1 MQQQQQQEQQVESVV
16 IVGGGPAGLSAAIYA
31 ARAGLKPVVLAPSF
45 GGQLLGKGVDVENF
59 PGVVGAD
66 ATGRGI
72 IEIMRRQ
79 AKSFAVRLVPEAV
92 VAVVPHSSASSS
104 SSAGGKR
111 RNEFELVLND
121 TERTAVRTRS
131 VILATGAA
139 SRWLGVDGEYEFR
152 GAGVSTCATCDG
164 FLYRDKEVVV
174 IGGE

>member
-1 MQQQQQQEQQVESVV
+1 MASD
-16 IVGGGPAGLSAAIYA
+16 AS
-31 ARAGLKPVVLAPSF
+31 
-45 GGQLLGKGVDVENF
+45 
-59 PGVVGAD
+59 VVGAD

-72 IEIMRRQ
+72 IEIMRKQ

-92 VAVVPHSSASSS
+92 VAVVPHSSAAAPGQSG
-104 SSAGGKR
+104 AR